1 MMRQNLIAYLKQ
13 YWPLRARWKK
23 HDRFAP
29 KIVAT
34 PLLRDLLTV
43 TIKSQGRGGVGERL
57 PPTRPAEMRFGRR
70 ERAHNHGRE

>member
-1 MMRQNLIAYLKQ
+1 MVQNFIALLKRC
-13 YWPLRARWKK
+13 WPFQVDWKK
-23 HDRFAP
+23 RDRFAP

-34 PLLRDLLTV
+34 PLLSDLQSV
-43 TIKSQGRGGVGERL
+43 NIKSQGRGGVIERL